1 MLSHVKLIFSAN
13 KMVMHVAFYSCKEI
27 FVQGLFFF
35 KNELNADKFKVMQL

>member
-1 MLSHVKLIFSAN
+1 MLSHVKLVFLAS

-35 KNELNADKFKVMQL
+35 KNELNADKFQVVQL